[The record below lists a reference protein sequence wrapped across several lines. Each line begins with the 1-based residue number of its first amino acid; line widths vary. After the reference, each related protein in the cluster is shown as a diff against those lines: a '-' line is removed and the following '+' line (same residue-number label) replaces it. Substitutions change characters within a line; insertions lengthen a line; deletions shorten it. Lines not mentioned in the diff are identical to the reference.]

1 MENLIR
7 YRAEIEASR
16 AKSRRTRDHL
26 EARRKRLLDRM
37 SVLHKTYDKYAEEI
51 YRFDQ
56 TIAALNGFISV
67 MNEKNQDFIE
77 LNRSF

>member
-1 MENLIR
+1 MGKLIR
-7 YRAEIEASR
+7 YRAEIEESR
-16 AKSRRTRDHL
+16 ERSRKVRDRID
-26 EARRKRLLDRM
+26 ARRKRLLDRM

-56 TIAALNGFISV
+56 TISALNGFISV